1 MIAVERTV
9 LLLLAAGRSTRYG
22 DVGSKLD
29 EDFLGSPLGLHVAVT
44 LEAVPFLERIAV
56 TGSCR
61 IDYAEHG
68 FRVLRN
74 DAPEAGI
81 ASSIRLGV
89 KAAQEQD
96 ADAVMLA
103 LADMPRVTATH
114 IHRLFEAARGF
125 DSVVASSNGVETSPP
140 ALFGR
145 DRFEFLLA
153 LKGDE
158 GARDLVRAGRHVVT
172 APAELIDVDTAED
185 LAELRALVHAPD
197 RALTRAPAPS
207 ASLKEPTH
215 DGARRSD

>member
-29 EDFLGSPLGLHVAVT
+29 EDFLGSPLGAHVAVT
-44 LEAVPFLERIAV
+44 LEAVPFLARIAI
-56 TGSCR
+56 TGGCG

-68 FRVLRN
+68 FRVIRN
-74 DAPEAGI
+74 ETPEAGI

-89 KAAQEQD
+89 AAAREQG

-114 IHRLFEAARGF
+114 IHRVFDAARDF

-145 DRFEFLLA
+145 DRFDFLMA
-153 LKGDE
+153 LEGDE

-185 LAELRALVHAPD
+185 LAELRALVHAPE
-197 RALTRAPAPS
+197 RTITRGPAAS
-207 ASLKEPTH
+207 ARLEQPIH
-215 DGARRSD
+215 GEARRSD